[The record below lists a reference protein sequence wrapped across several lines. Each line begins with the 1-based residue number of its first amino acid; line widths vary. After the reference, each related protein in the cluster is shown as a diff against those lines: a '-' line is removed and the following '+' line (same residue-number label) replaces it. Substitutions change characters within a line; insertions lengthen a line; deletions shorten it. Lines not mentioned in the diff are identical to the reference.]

1 MSEEKTYYI
10 EDRFDAYKR
19 ASASKG
25 NVAIAGTPY
34 ANLDFLPYSDI
45 NYIIDEEFAKTVRSL
60 NKNGTAVMIRTFDP
74 NLNNEIIKK
83 QTVFKKSELC
93 VIKLNDN
100 SQISKEIDKADSGI
114 VSKGRSRSLLKA
126 IPVCKN
132 ITKIRKAALIVKVI
146 ASITGLTLLGLT
158 VFGVISSVPTLFV
171 GLFYVPW
178 MLIIFAISAIYLA
191 RIN

>member
-1 MSEEKTYYI
+1 LIFADRYGIASQGVEVPTERESFDDGTSVMYI
-10 EDRFDAYKR
+10 ACNGKLCAKMY
-19 ASASKG
+19 
-25 NVAIAGTPY
+25 
-34 ANLDFLPYSDI
+34 I

-100 SQISKEIDKADSGI
+100 SQISKVIDKADSGI

>member
-1 MSEEKTYYI
+1 MYMACNGRLCAKMY
-10 EDRFDAYKR
+10 
-19 ASASKG
+19 
-25 NVAIAGTPY
+25 
-34 ANLDFLPYSDI
+34 I
-45 NYIIDEEFAKTVRSL
+45 NYMIDEEFARTVRSL
-60 NKNGTAVMIRTFDP
+60 NKNGTSVMIRTFDP

-93 VIKLNDN
+93 VIKLTDN
-100 SQISKEIDKADSGI
+100 EQIPKVIEKADSGI

-146 ASITGLTLLGLT
+146 ASVTGLALLGLS
-158 VFGVISSVPTLFV
+158 VFGIIPSIPTLFV
-171 GLFYVPW
+171 GLFYIPW
-178 MLIIFAISAIYLA
+178 MLIMFAISAIYLT

>member
-1 MSEEKTYYI
+1 M
-10 EDRFDAYKR
+10 
-19 ASASKG
+19 
-25 NVAIAGTPY
+25 
-34 ANLDFLPYSDI
+34 
-45 NYIIDEEFAKTVRSL
+45 IDEEFAKTVRTL

-83 QTVFKKSELC
+83 QTIFKKSELC
-93 VIKLNDN
+93 VIKLTDN
-100 SQISKEIDKADSGI
+100 AQISKVIDKADSGI

-126 IPVCKN
+126 IPVCKS

-146 ASITGLTLLGLT
+146 ASITGLAFLGLA

-171 GLFYVPW
+171 GLFYIPW
-178 MLIIFAISAIYLA
+178 MLIIFALSAIYLA